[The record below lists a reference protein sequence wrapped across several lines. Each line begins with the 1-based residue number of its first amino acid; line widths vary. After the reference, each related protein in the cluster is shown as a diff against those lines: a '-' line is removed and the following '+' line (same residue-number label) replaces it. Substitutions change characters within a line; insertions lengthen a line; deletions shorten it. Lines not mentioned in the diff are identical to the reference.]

1 MDAKRVITV
10 LEHEVVPVVSE
21 VEAGRRLDAGDATVW
36 LTESEAVSLL
46 GFNEARPGLCERV
59 GGGVRFAQYCGVLR
73 CGSFVLE
80 ILPKAGMNDARLPE
94 EVGGARAALIGMLN
108 VAGALRLTAMD
119 EVGQTLV
126 RAPLME
132 VFVQAFLR
140 CALEQAR
147 RGLLFRY
154 LARTDN
160 LTVARGRFDVHGHLR
175 ENLARPHL
183 LRCAYDEFTADNP
196 YNQAVRATL
205 DVCKPWLRTFAGQ
218 RLWFEAHARF
228 ADVSS
233 VRMRAGD
240 VAKLRRD
247 RTTRHYGPMLDW
259 CEMLLGLFN
268 PALRSGTDKAPG
280 LLFDMNKLFES
291 YVLHLEEQAAKPGH
305 HVHAQGPARH
315 LAQSGNDALFELR
328 PDVAVLRKLSDDG
341 EPQVIRVVDAKWKRL
356 DPARRRWNVSEYD
369 VYQLLAYAVRYE
381 CTALEIVYPAPDG
394 LPDDAE
400 PPVFTIQA
408 GLLTKP
414 VTVKVRVVRLGSG
427 DAQGVTRPTSA
438 PSAD

>member
-183 LRCAYDEFTADNP
+183 LHCAYDEFTADNP

-228 ADVSS
+228 AEVSS

-291 YVLHLEEQAAKPGH
+291 YVLHLEEQVVDRA
-305 HVHAQGPARH
+305 HVVRAQGPEQY
-315 LAQSGNDALFELR
+315 LASAGETAAFRLR
-328 PDVAVLRKLSDDG
+328 PDVTLWQRAPSSGVTEIVR
-341 EPQVIRVVDAKWKRL
+341 IVDAKWKRV
-356 DPARRRWNVSEYD
+356 DPAKARWGVREED
-369 VYQLLAYAVRYE
+369 VYQLLAYAVAYGCE
-381 CTALEIVYPAPDG
+381 DLQLVYPAPDG
-394 LPDDAE
+394 LPDDAT
-400 PPVFTIQA
+400 PPVFTIDSKTLA
-408 GLLTKP
+408 APIT
-414 VTVKVRVVRLGSG
+414 VRVRTVRLNVSTG
-427 DAQGVTRPTSA
+427 
-438 PSAD
+438 